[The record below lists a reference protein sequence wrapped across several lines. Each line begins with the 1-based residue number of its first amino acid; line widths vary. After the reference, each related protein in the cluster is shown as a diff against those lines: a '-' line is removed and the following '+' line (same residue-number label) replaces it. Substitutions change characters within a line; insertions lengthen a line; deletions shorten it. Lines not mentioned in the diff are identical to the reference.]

1 MILFFKKKYSNLY
14 FVENGGWHF
23 TFLRTPEE
31 IEKNPLLTHH
41 YEYEESGLNLGNLKK
56 LLEKVMYDHKVDQKS
71 YKWSG
76 KTKLKKI
83 NINLLPEYI
92 SSNLTMYKKW
102 LD

>member
-1 MILFFKKKYSNLY
+1 MFSKKNRFLKSLSIL
-14 FVENGGWHF
+14 
-23 TFLRTPEE
+23 
-31 IEKNPLLTHH
+31 EK
-41 YEYEESGLNLGNLKK
+41 
-56 LLEKVMYDHKVDQKS
+56 KVMYDHKVDQKS